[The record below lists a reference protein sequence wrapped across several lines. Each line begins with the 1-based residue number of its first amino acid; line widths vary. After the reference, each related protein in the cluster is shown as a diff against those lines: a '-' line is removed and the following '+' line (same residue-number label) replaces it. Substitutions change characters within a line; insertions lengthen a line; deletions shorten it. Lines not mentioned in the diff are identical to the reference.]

1 VQAVRER
8 ELPALDDDFAQMA
21 SEFDTVAELRDD
33 LTKRLVRLKR
43 LEQGAEARNK
53 VLEVLLERVDIPLPE
68 SVIADE
74 VASHFEDGHD
84 SGDEH
89 RAEVEQQARANLKSQ
104 FVLDKVAEAAEVSVG
119 ESELSAWLVQQAP
132 RYGMAPDAFAQA
144 LVEAGQVPMAI
155 QDIRRAK
162 SLATVLEQATVVD
175 ADGNVV
181 DLKALDAELNQLPE
195 MGNMMTM
202 ETVED
207 ES

>member
-1 VQAVRER
+1 
-8 ELPALDDDFAQMA
+8 
-21 SEFDTVAELRDD
+21 
-33 LTKRLVRLKR
+33 
-43 LEQGAEARNK
+43 
-53 VLEVLLERVDIPLPE
+53 
-68 SVIADE
+68 
-74 VASHFEDGHD
+74 
-84 SGDEH
+84 
-89 RAEVEQQARANLKSQ
+89 
-104 FVLDKVAEAAEVSVG
+104 VLDKVAEAAEVSVG

-175 ADGNVV
+175 AAGNVV

-195 MGNMMTM
+195 MGNMMTTEM
-202 ETVED
+202 VEE